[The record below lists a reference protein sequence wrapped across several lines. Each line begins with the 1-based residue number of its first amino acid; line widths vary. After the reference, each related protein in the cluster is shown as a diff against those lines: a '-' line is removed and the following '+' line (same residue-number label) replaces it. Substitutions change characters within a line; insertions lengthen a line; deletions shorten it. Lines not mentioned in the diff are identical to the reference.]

1 LLKAACAFGPPQQRA
16 SMAAELEEPKK
27 PQNAY
32 WIWLSESRDALTK
45 EAGSAKGSVVGKLAG
60 EKWKA
65 MSAEAKKPFEERAAE
80 LKSTYDK
87 AMEEFKNAGGQVGKR
102 RLEKSEG
109 KQAKADK
116 KAKKDAQRSE
126 GKPTRPPSPYW
137 LWLGEN
143 REALAKEAGS
153 TKPPVVAKLASEK
166 WKAVSEEDKKPFEA
180 KATELRAAYDKA
192 VEEWKSN
199 GGGEDGAKQGSPR
212 NRKAD
217 AAKTPAAKQGTSR
230 KRKAD
235 KAETPPAKL
244 PRAPRER
251 DSSKKAPVAQ
261 GKSRGKAAPAM
272 AAVVLEKDI
281 AEKAEKA
288 GFTSVLQKFLACED
302 VVASGKSQAEAF
314 QALEAVGGLMHP
326 ARRALL
332 GA

>member
-1 LLKAACAFGPPQQRA
+1 
-16 SMAAELEEPKK
+16 MAAELEEPKK

-32 WIWLSESRDALTK
+32 WIWLSENRDSLTK

-65 MSAEAKKPFEERAAE
+65 MSAEAKKPFEDRAAE

-116 KAKKDAQRSE
+116 KAKKDAQKSS
-126 GKPTRPPSPYW
+126 GKPARPPTSYW
-137 LWLGEN
+137 LWLSEN

-153 TKPPVVAKLASEK
+153 TKPPVVAKLAGEK
-166 WKAVSEEDKKPFEA
+166 WKAVSEEDRKPFEA

-192 VEEWKSN
+192 LEEWKSN
-199 GGGEDGAKQGSPR
+199 GGGEDGAKQGSPQK
-212 NRKAD
+212 RKAD
-217 AAKTPAAKQGTSR
+217 KAKTLPAKRGSR

-235 KAETPPAKL
+235 PAETPPAKVS
-244 PRAPRER
+244 RASGER
-251 DSSKKAPVAQ
+251 DSSKKAPGAQ
-261 GKSRGKAAPAM
+261 GKSRGKATLAT
-272 AAVVLEKDI
+272 AAVLLEKDV

-288 GFTSVLQKFLACED
+288 GFTGVLQKFLARED
-302 VVASGKSQAEAF
+302 VVASGKSQAEALR
-314 QALEAVGGLMHP
+314 ALEKAGGLMHP